1 MQQRRDDKPLQQRL
15 QQLKALED
23 QQLPLPQ
30 QLALAAP
37 LSREQLQ
44 RWRPWTLVQTVAGR
58 SLLDQVQ
65 GLAVAVGPD
74 PTDDT
79 ALFADQAGGGNTL
92 RLRALLN
99 LG

>member
-1 MQQRRDDKPLQQRL
+1 M
-15 QQLKALED
+15 
-23 QQLPLPQ
+23 
-30 QLALAAP
+30 
-37 LSREQLQ
+37 
-44 RWRPWTLVQTVAGR
+44 QTVAGR

-65 GLAVAVGPD
+65 GLAMAVGPD